1 MTKRIRL
8 LVRILLTII
17 LISGWFLAKR
27 AFAADQED
35 YQTLSRQ
42 YNLLYADLLVK
53 KVNALPIGSHVVLY
67 FKEGTQV
74 EGMYKGFSKYDD
86 LVWIKEKG
94 HWLSDAY
101 SIMDLQDISI
111 SVAKPI

>member
-42 YNLLYADLLVK
+42 YNLLYADLLTK
-53 KVNALPIGSHVVLY
+53 KINALSSGSHVVLY
-67 FKEGTQV
+67 FKEGTQI
-74 EGMYKGFSKYDD
+74 EGTYTGFSEYDD
-86 LVWIKEKG
+86 SVWILEKG

-101 SIMDLQDISI
+101 SVMDLQDISI
-111 SVAKPI
+111 SVVKPI